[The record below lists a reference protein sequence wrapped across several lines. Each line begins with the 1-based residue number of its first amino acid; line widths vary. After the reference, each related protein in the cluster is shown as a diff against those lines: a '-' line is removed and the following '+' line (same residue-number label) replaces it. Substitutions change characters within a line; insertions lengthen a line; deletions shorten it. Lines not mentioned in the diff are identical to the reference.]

1 MKLFHKIYMQVFLG
15 MTVLA
20 VGILLL
26 LYSAMLRQSL
36 SDTKNYGIKAF
47 KNNISSLREYVQRET
62 NGQVEKVVAEAVL
75 IRAFSDIFRDQ
86 GVLWRAE
93 KEVRNTSPYEFDQ
106 RLLKAM
112 YSEAGQCEIWV
123 SAPQN
128 VGGKKILIF
137 FQQNIPI
144 GMDEYSLAVYQD
156 VSDIMLRSRKILM
169 QGIGFC
175 AMILGI
181 VGIII
186 YRQIRRLLL
195 PLYELKC
202 AATRIAQGDYDNC
215 VIFSE
220 KNEIGELTACF
231 QQMTIQIREHIEA
244 VTARNRQQKQL
255 LGSLA
260 HEMRTPITAVL
271 ANADMLLTLRLSP
284 DEQNKALVF
293 IIDEAKRM
301 THLSEKLLM
310 LSGLCEPNESPLELR
325 ELTIQT
331 ILDRITVLSAC
342 QLQEKKLHL
351 ETCCVPIDLKK
362 ELDTDFMIS
371 LLRNLVDNA
380 CKASETG
387 GRIFIAASA
396 GQIVVQDFGKG
407 IPSEEL
413 HRVTEAFYM
422 VDKSRSRKEGGA
434 GLGLALCQQIVQLHG
449 WKLRI
454 ESTEGQGTRIVIL
467 W

>member
-47 KNNISSLREYVQRET
+47 KNNISSLREYVQREA

-156 VSDIMLRSRKILM
+156 VTDI
-169 QGIGFC
+169 
-175 AMILGI
+175 
-181 VGIII
+181 
-186 YRQIRRLLL
+186 
-195 PLYELKC
+195 
-202 AATRIAQGDYDNC
+202 
-215 VIFSE
+215 
-220 KNEIGELTACF
+220 TAC
-231 QQMTIQIREHIEA
+231 
-244 VTARNRQQKQL
+244 
-255 LGSLA
+255 
-260 HEMRTPITAVL
+260 
-271 ANADMLLTLRLSP
+271 
-284 DEQNKALVF
+284 
-293 IIDEAKRM
+293 
-301 THLSEKLLM
+301 
-310 LSGLCEPNESPLELR
+310 
-325 ELTIQT
+325 
-331 ILDRITVLSAC
+331 
-342 QLQEKKLHL
+342 
-351 ETCCVPIDLKK
+351 CC
-362 ELDTDFMIS
+362 
-371 LLRNLVDNA
+371 
-380 CKASETG
+380 
-387 GRIFIAASA
+387 
-396 GQIVVQDFGKG
+396 
-407 IPSEEL
+407 
-413 HRVTEAFYM
+413 
-422 VDKSRSRKEGGA
+422 RSMN
-434 GLGLALCQQIVQLHG
+434 
-449 WKLRI
+449 
-454 ESTEGQGTRIVIL
+454 
-467 W
+467 